1 MRAREGERLAAE
13 FAASAIAYF
22 RVLIASAY
30 HLAGILL
37 GSIFTML
44 WRAIRGSF
52 EWLCTKSAEARR
64 NAHRPLLRLVPWLIV
79 AFAWI
84 GLTLASVIA
93 YYASVLPNPKQARQ
107 AMILRLP
114 PNLTILARGGE
125 FIGERGMRRA
135 YVAYKDIPPAMIKAV
150 LATED
155 RRFFY
160 HFGLDP
166 IGLLRAAGRNW
177 RSGEVIQ
184 GGSTIT
190 QQLVK
195 NLFLEPKRTWSRK
208 AEEFILAL
216 WLESRF
222 TKQDILEL
230 YLNRVYFGGGNYGIA
245 AAAHSYFAK
254 KPQDLTLAEAALL
267 AGLIKAP
274 SYFSPTANMDRSRM
288 RAKEILRIL
297 YETDQIDI
305 NQCAEALAHP
315 PQLQSPASKPGF
327 GFVDDWVT
335 EVAPMLVADT
345 DRNLI
350 VETTIDAGLQQAART
365 AVEEMMRTKGRT
377 ARATEAAVLLLSPDG
392 AVRVMIGGRNHADS
406 QFNRAVRAMR
416 QPGSAFKP
424 FIYLAAIESGFTPE
438 TQIDD
443 SAIETEGWKPTN
455 FGGAY
460 RGKINLRT
468 ALTHSSNVAAVR
480 LMQAVGPDR
489 VVEVAN
495 RLGVRTAR
503 NVGLT
508 LALGTSE
515 TTLLEMTSSF
525 AVFAN
530 GGLAVVPKVVERIR
544 DDQGRILFERAKE
557 DPPRIVS
564 ARDISAMNDMLNAVV
579 AGGTGHGASLD
590 HYPAGGKTGTT
601 QSFKDAWF
609 VGYTAQWV
617 GGVWMGNDNASPMR
631 GVTGGSLPAEIWKE
645 VVLKAQE
652 GLLAQ
657 PLPGTEMNAELTKK
671 AAEALGLDSLPAR
684 NPFRRRELS
693 DATKEGEKQAGDSAR
708 KATAP
713 DLRQPE
719 KKG

>member
-1 MRAREGERLAAE
+1 
-13 FAASAIAYF
+13 
-22 RVLIASAY
+22 
-30 HLAGILL
+30 
-37 GSIFTML
+37 ML
-44 WRAIRGSF
+44 WRTFCRAF
-52 EWLCTKSAEARR
+52 DWLVTKSAQARR
-64 NAHRPLLRLVPWLIV
+64 NAHKPLLRLIPWLIV
-79 AFAWI
+79 AFVWI
-84 GLTLASVIA
+84 GLTLASIIA

-114 PNLTILARGGE
+114 PSLTILARGGE
-125 FIGERGMRRA
+125 FIGERGMQRA
-135 YVAYKDIPPAMIKAV
+135 YVPYQDVPPAMIKAV

-177 RSGEVIQ
+177 RSGEVVQ

-195 NLFLEPKRTWSRK
+195 NLFLAPKRTWSRK

-254 KPQDLTLAEAALL
+254 TPQNLTLAEAALL

-274 SYFSPTANMDRSRM
+274 SYFSPTANMDRSRT
-288 RAKEILRIL
+288 RAGEILRIL
-297 YETDQIDI
+297 AETDQIDI
-305 NQCAEALAHP
+305 NQYAEALAHP
-315 PQLQSPASKPGF
+315 AQLQSPTSKPGF
-327 GFVDDWVT
+327 GFVDDWVA
-335 EVAPMLVADT
+335 EVAPMLAAET

-350 VETTIDAGLQQAART
+350 VETTIDASLQLAAGT
-365 AVEEMMRTKGRT
+365 AVEEVMRAKGRA

-392 AVRVMIGGRNHADS
+392 AIRVMVGGRNHADS

-443 SAIETEGWKPTN
+443 SPVETDGWKPTN
-455 FGGAY
+455 FGGTY

-480 LMQAVGPDR
+480 LTQAVGSDR
-489 VVEVAN
+489 VADVAN

-503 NVGLT
+503 NVGPT

-530 GGLAVVPKVVERIR
+530 GGLAVVPRVVERIR
-544 DDQGRILFERAKE
+544 DDQGHILFERAKE
-557 DPPRIVS
+557 EPSRVVS

-590 HYPAGGKTGTT
+590 YYPAGGKTGTT

-609 VGYTAQWV
+609 IGYTAQWV
-617 GGVWMGNDNASPMR
+617 GGVWLGNDNASPMR
-631 GVTGGSLPAEIWKE
+631 SVTGGSLPAEIWKD
-645 VVLKAQE
+645 VMLKAQE

-657 PLPGTEMNAELTKK
+657 PLPGTEMDAALAKK
-671 AAEALGLDSLPAR
+671 AAEALGLDNLPTR
-684 NPFRRRELS
+684 NPFRRREVS
-693 DATKEGEKQAGDSAR
+693 EARKEEEKQASSGGR
-708 KATAP
+708 KAAAP
-713 DLRQPE
+713 ELRKPE